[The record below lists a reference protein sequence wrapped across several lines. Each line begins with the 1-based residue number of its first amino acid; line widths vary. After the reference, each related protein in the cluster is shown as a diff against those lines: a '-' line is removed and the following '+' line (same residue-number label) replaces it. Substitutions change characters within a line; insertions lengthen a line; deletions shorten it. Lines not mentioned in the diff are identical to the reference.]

1 MYEFYLRDDDS
12 EGHKA
17 KVTKE
22 CVKKKLKLEN
32 YKSCLEAIQLKNKY
46 NYLEKKLKLI
56 WIVLKKTMK
65 KFKKN
70 KKLISKL
77 QQRLK
82 SERCKTF
89 N

>member
-1 MYEFYLRDDDS
+1 MYEFYLRDDGS

-46 NYLEKKLKLI
+46 NYLEKN
-56 WIVLKKTMK
+56 W
-65 KFKKN
+65 N
-70 KKLISKL
+70 
-77 QQRLK
+77 
-82 SERCKTF
+82 
-89 N
+89 